1 MIKDGLEAVI
11 EARDMAVYALSTD
24 PGVVKFDLDLHKP
37 TLPFNTQPC
46 DWQPVAVVVG
56 RRQMRTGEGGDLQA
70 SADGMRWLSAQRV
83 LWGDLSG
90 VEVRLF
96 GGEADPAD

>member
-1 MIKDGLEAVI
+1 MLKDGLEAVI

-37 TLPFNTQPC
+37 TLPFDTQPW

-56 RRQMRTGEGGDLQA
+56 RRQMRTGDGGDLQA
-70 SADGMRWLSAQRV
+70 SADGIRWLSAQRV
-83 LWGDLSG
+83 LCGDLSG

-96 GGEADPAD
+96 GGEADPTD

>member
-11 EARDMAVYALSTD
+11 EARDMAVYALSKD